1 MSLEKG
7 IQKAGQQVSAALNP
21 PAPGEVQYQSVKRQI
36 QLFEASLDRNWAVG
50 LRLAS
55 FGSNITINVD
65 SIEWDG
71 AIFIFHGWS
80 VDCEG
85 VVSRVTLLQHTSQL
99 NFLLVATP
107 RPEPE
112 KPRPVIGFTAN

>member
-7 IQKAGQQVSAALNP
+7 IQKAGQQISAALNP
-21 PAPGEVQYQSVKRQI
+21 PGPSEVQYQSIKRQI
-36 QLFEASLDRNWAVG
+36 QLFEASLDRSCAVG

-55 FGSNITINVD
+55 FGSTITISVD

-71 AIFIFHGWS
+71 AIFIFHGWL
-80 VDCEG
+80 VDGEEE
-85 VVSRVTLLQHTSQL
+85 VSRVTLLQHTSQL

-107 RPEPE
+107 RREPK
-112 KPRPVIGFTAN
+112 KPRPVIGFTVN